1 MKEETL
7 TSINQVIKNYFESNT
22 EENTISANTLMP
34 HFIEAG
40 LFVKDEKNGLPIRKV
55 LRTLDEENAL
65 DKIPTLHPERKDKN
79 TFWYFVREGFEF
91 NAADPNDT
99 GLTKIQKAKLLKSQS
114 DEHYLTN
121 HCDDL
126 LGVPA
131 LRNFKFNFI
140 LGNYHKDG
148 KTRSALPVSA
158 YYPEHNLVIEYIVP
172 EGAISIDHPKRQ
184 TSEGTKR
191 AELMGIYAERK
202 KRGLQEKGVNF
213 VEVPYA
219 SFTMDENGDLVR
231 EEEKDLAVLKAYLK
245 GFLTES

>member
-7 TSINQVIKNYFESNT
+7 TSINQVIDNYFQANT
-22 EENTISANTLMP
+22 EENTVSANALMP
-34 HFIEAG
+34 YFIEAS
-40 LFVKDEKNGLPIRKV
+40 LFVKDEKNGLPIRKI

-65 DKIPTLHPERKDKN
+65 HQIPTLHAERKDKH

-91 NAADPNDT
+91 TATDPNDT

-114 DEHYLTN
+114 DEHYLIN

-126 LGVPA
+126 LGVTA

-148 KTRSALPVSA
+148 KTRSSLPVSA
-158 YYPEHNLVIEYIVP
+158 YYPEHNLVIELIVP
-172 EGAISIDHPKRQ
+172 EDAISIDHPKRQ
-184 TSEGTKR
+184 TPEGTKR

-213 VEVPYA
+213 IEIPYA
-219 SFTMDENGDLVR
+219 SFAIDESGDLVR
-231 EEEKDLAVLKAYLK
+231 EEDKDLDLLKTYLK